1 MSLRW
6 QQWAV
11 TDIGTRRAQN
21 EDAIVLRDDVQLWAV
36 IDGLGGQDTGTVA
49 SAALAHAL
57 AHLSLSPQLA
67 DACDQLDDV
76 LLAVHE
82 QIHAFSQAQEP
93 TRLVGATVGVLRATA
108 TWSLFIWVG
117 DVRLYRLRD
126 GQFSLLSQ
134 DHIDESGN
142 LTRLIGTDEPLPDA
156 VVLRAQAGDRYLLC
170 SDGLHA
176 QVPENR
182 LRHWLAR
189 DLVTAVRELVA
200 EALVAGGHD
209 NASMVL
215 LEVSNGDD

>member
-6 QQWAV
+6 RQWAV
-11 TDIGTRRAQN
+11 TDIGTRRSQN

-57 AHLSLSPQLA
+57 ANLRLESQLA

-82 QIHAFSQAQEP
+82 QIYAFSQIQEP
-93 TRLVGATVGVLRATA
+93 PRLVGATVGVLRASA
-108 TWSLFIWVG
+108 TWSLFVWVG

-126 GQFSLLSQ
+126 GQLTLLSQ
-134 DHIDESGN
+134 DHLDDQGD
-142 LTRLIGTDEPLPDA
+142 LTRLIGADEPLPDA
-156 VVLRAQAGDRYLLC
+156 LVLRAQAGDRYLLC

-176 QVPENR
+176 QLLEKR
-182 LRHWLAR
+182 LQHWLGR
-189 DLVTAVRELVA
+189 DPVVALRELVA
-200 EALVAGGHD
+200 EALAAGGRD
-209 NASMVL
+209 NVSLVL
-215 LEVSNGDD
+215 LEVSDGDN

>member
-134 DHIDESGN
+134 DHIDENGN

-156 VVLRAQAGDRYLLC
+156 LVLRAQAGDRYLLC

-189 DLVTAVRELVA
+189 DPVTAVRELVA

>member
-57 AHLSLSPQLA
+57 AHLSLSTQLA

-82 QIHAFSQAQEP
+82 QIHAFSQAQVP
-93 TRLVGATVGVLRATA
+93 SRLVGATVGVLRATA
-108 TWSLFIWVG
+108 TWSLFVWVG

-126 GQFSLLSQ
+126 GQFTLLSQ
-134 DHIDESGN
+134 DHLDDNGN

-156 VVLRAQAGDRYLLC
+156 LVLRAQAGDRYLLC

-182 LRHWLAR
+182 LQHWLAR
-189 DLVTAVRELVA
+189 DPVLALRELVA

-215 LEVSNGDD
+215 LEVSNGED